1 VNFQSFIVEKYM
13 SAKQVVESKYFK
25 AVAITGGIFLVALF
39 SFALGVK
46 VGFHKATFSVRFG
59 ENYERNFLGG
69 SEGFDGKKM
78 PRMVK
83 MIGLDDRGMRNPHGV
98 AGEILSIASDTIV
111 IKNKDN
117 QESSLRIDSSTIIN
131 RAKQTLA
138 VSDLAT
144 GDKIVV
150 VGKPGDDGVI
160 LARLIRV
167 FAR

>member
-1 VNFQSFIVEKYM
+1 M

-69 SEGFDGKKM
+69 PENFDGTRM
-78 PRMVK
+78 PRMAK
-83 MIGLDDRGMRNPHGV
+83 MMGLDDRGMRNPHGV
-98 AGEILSIASDTIV
+98 AGEILSIVDDTMV
-111 IKNKDN
+111 IKNRDN
-117 QESSLRIDSSTIIN
+117 QESTLRIDDSTIIN
-131 RAKQTLA
+131 RGKQTLA

-144 GDKIVV
+144 GDEIVV
-150 VGKPGDDGVI
+150 IGKPEEDGII

-167 FAR
+167 FVR